1 MMKRIESLTNQW
13 VKDTKKLHKKKYR
26 DLTNKFIIEG
36 EHSVQEAIESHADI
50 DVIVTTDEGIE
61 TYQSLLDD
69 INEDNLVIVP
79 DAILKQLSEL
89 PTPQK
94 IIAVMNKQEESQSL
108 GRKMLVLD
116 TVQDPGNV
124 GTMIRTADAAGYD
137 QVILGE
143 GCADVYQSKV
153 QRALQGSQFHVS
165 ILTNVNLIQWI
176 NEVKEKNI
184 VTIATALDETAM
196 SYTEIGEQSSV
207 AIVMGNEGQGVS
219 QNILTLVDKKVY
231 IPMKGKAESLNVA
244 VAAGIVMFEI

>member
-13 VKDTKKLHKKKYR
+13 VKDTKKLHKKKDR

-94 IIAVMNKQEESQSL
+94 IISVMNKQEESQIL